1 MHYMCVLCTA
11 FHRTVVTGSFENSWR
26 ISERGIPALNSW
38 AVTLDSPFHFE
49 KSHLSE
55 PRSSSWFWLHWLP
68 SKPLS
73 LPVSALN
80 NYNSVVC
87 LLFGH
92 LRYTFFFYYRHL
104 VFFSV
109 CFIFKFIL
117 SSFFICFLISF
128 YLTLLMIWC
137 RTLRR
142 KNKGNLNYKKIC

>member
-1 MHYMCVLCTA
+1 MYVHYMCVLCTA
-11 FHRTVVTGSFENSWR
+11 FHRTVVTGSFENLWR

-92 LRYTFFFYYRHL
+92 LRYTFFFITGTWFSFQCVLFSNLSFQASSYVFWL
-104 VFFSV
+104 VSTWLYWWFDV
-109 CFIFKFIL
+109 EH
-117 SSFFICFLISF
+117 
-128 YLTLLMIWC
+128 
-137 RTLRR
+137 
-142 KNKGNLNYKKIC
+142 YKEKIKEI